1 MTELPSH
8 SFALEQAPE
17 GISHQIVQ
25 FSHFV
30 RAKGMKV
37 GVQETSHAVEIA
49 QLGLIKTPNT
59 FKNALSAVFC
69 HCREDKVLFHQL
81 FEEFWLKQ
89 DDGKRKGQ
97 MKMHVERITKSAN
110 QRTSIMMMGRQKNDS
125 QSNELKD
132 SQTTSG
138 ASLTNRLRRTD
149 LSKMTEVDE
158 ELLEELAEKLW
169 KQMNLRLS
177 RRRKNAHKPELLNLR
192 QTIRQNVGNGGEM
205 IYLSFKKKKKRK
217 PRLLVLLDVSGSMD
231 KYSLFLLRFIYAL
244 RENFAQL
251 EAFLFSTQ
259 MVHITDL
266 VKQKI
271 TPKDLKALSIRANAW
286 ASGTKIGNCFKDFNE
301 NYAPRTLN
309 NNTLVLILSD
319 GLDTGAPEVLNAE
332 LKKIARKARKLIW
345 LNPLKGMQG
354 YEPTARGMQAAM
366 PHVDVFQS
374 AHSLDSLLALEQYLQ
389 DV

>member
-1 MTELPSH
+1 MTELPQH
-8 SFALEQAPE
+8 SINFDEPPQ
-17 GISHQIVQ
+17 GISHQIVK
-25 FSHFV
+25 FSQFV
-30 RAKGMKV
+30 RSKGMKV
-37 GVQETSHAVEIA
+37 GVQETSHALEVA
-49 QLGLIKTPNT
+49 QLGLIKTPQS

-69 HCREDKVLFHQL
+69 HCKEDKVIFHKLFD
-81 FEEFWLKQ
+81 EFWLRE
-89 DDGKRKGQ
+89 DDGKRKGK
-97 MKMHVERITKSAN
+97 MKMHVERITKSVN
-110 QRTSIMMMGRQKNDS
+110 QRTSIMMMGRQKNESEND
-125 QSNELKD
+125 ELKD

-138 ASLTNRLRRTD
+138 ASLTNRLRKTD
-149 LSKMTEVDE
+149 LSKITEVDY
-158 ELLEELAEKLW
+158 ELLEELADKLW
-169 KQMNLRLS
+169 KQMHLRLS
-177 RRRKNAHKPELLNLR
+177 RRRKNSNKPELLNLR
-192 QTIRQNVGNGGEM
+192 QTIRQNVANGGEM
-205 IYLSFKKKKKRK
+205 INLSFKKKKRRK

-244 RENFAQL
+244 RQNFAQL

-271 TPKDLKALSIRANAW
+271 TPKDLRALSVRANSW

-301 NYAPRTLN
+301 NFAPRTLN
-309 NNTLVLILSD
+309 SNTLVLILSD
-319 GLDTGAPEVLNAE
+319 GLDTGTPEVLNAE
-332 LKKIARKARKLIW
+332 LKKISKKARKLIW

-366 PHVDVFQS
+366 PHVDVFNS